1 MVDENLEAAS
11 KDVAVVHIE
20 EKADCI
26 VAVAAVG
33 DSTDFDL
40 VVVVV
45 VVPMTVDADFAIAVA
60 GYCKAALP
68 DQVPHLLD
76 NFLTQRV

>member
-1 MVDENLEAAS
+1 MVDENSEAAS

-26 VAVAAVG
+26 VVAVAAVG
-33 DSTDFDL
+33 GSIDFDL
-40 VVVVV
+40 VVVV

-60 GYCKAALP
+60 DYCKAGLP

-76 NFLTQRV
+76 NSLTLRV

>member
-1 MVDENLEAAS
+1 MS

-20 EKADCI
+20 EKAGCI
-26 VAVAAVG
+26 VAVAAAG
-33 DSTDFDL
+33 DSTDSGL
-40 VVVVV
+40 VVVV

-60 GYCKAALP
+60 GYRKAALP

-76 NFLTQRV
+76 NSLTRRV

>member
-45 VVPMTVDADFAIAVA
+45 PMTVDADFAIAVA

>member
-1 MVDENLEAAS
+1 MADENLEAES
-11 KDVAVVHIE
+11 KDVAVVHIV
-20 EKADCI
+20 EKADYI

-40 VVVVV
+40 VVV

-60 GYCKAALP
+60 GYCKVALP
-68 DQVPHLLD
+68 DQAPHLLD
-76 NFLTQRV
+76 NSLTRRV

>member
-26 VAVAAVG
+26 VVAVAAVG
-33 DSTDFDL
+33 DSTDFAL
-40 VVVVV
+40 VVVD
-45 VVPMTVDADFAIAVA
+45 PMTVDADFATVAA
-60 GYCKAALP
+60 GYCKADLP

-76 NFLTQRV
+76 NSLTLRV

>member
-1 MVDENLEAAS
+1 MVDGNLEAAS

-20 EKADCI
+20 EKAGCI
-26 VAVAAVG
+26 ADVAAVG

-45 VVPMTVDADFAIAVA
+45 VPMTVDADLTIAVA

-68 DQVPHLLD
+68 DQAPHLLD
-76 NFLTQRV
+76 NCLTRRV